1 MRRKIVL
8 LAALLGLT
16 YSALLAQD
24 IQTTEPERRQIAE
37 NVFVDHSQM
46 IGMVGNMDSLLIKEN
61 EQISSIFESDGR
73 LIEEVY
79 CIDFDKDGNSEYLI
93 KMDSGG
99 SGAYKDLCVLKK
111 ADKEYKPI
119 WENTLSEAEVVIR
132 TSDEAPLAV
141 FVKHVDKST
150 DKPQNKVIGLTYS
163 DGKVSEYYPE
173 SID

>member
-1 MRRKIVL
+1 MRKIIVL
-8 LAALLGLT
+8 FAALFSLSC
-16 YSALLAQD
+16 SALFAQEM
-24 IQTTEPERRQIAE
+24 QTTKPERRQIAE

-61 EQISSIFESDGR
+61 EQISSIFESEGR
-73 LIEEVY
+73 LIDDVY
-79 CIDFDKDGNSEYLI
+79 CIDFDNDGNSEYLV
-93 KMDSGG
+93 KMDCGG
-99 SGAYKDLCVLKK
+99 SGAYKDLCVLMK
-111 ADKEYKPI
+111 AEKEYKPI
-119 WENTLSEAEVVIR
+119 WENTLSEAEIVIR

-163 DGKVSEYYPE
+163 DGKISEYYPE